1 MKFNKGDIIT
11 NGKIEYTVKD
21 IQKNALGDLV
31 YILYNENISKFKY
44 DGNINPHLPD
54 GSIKWMCEQVDKEF
68 YKLNSMKDG
77 STMTIEEMQ
86 EEINKMIPTPEQVL
100 EAIDKKLN
108 IIKKTDPITKFNKE
122 FISGYNRAIDD
133 ICNCIEDGDLWDY
146 IKTSQLSDFEILK
159 GIDFDNMKEDLQK
172 MKKE

>member
-44 DGNINPHLPD
+44 DANIDSHLPD
-54 GSIKWMCEQVDKEF
+54 GSIKWICEQVDKEF
-68 YKLNSMKDG
+68 YELNSVKDG

-100 EAIDKKLN
+100 EAIDKK
-108 IIKKTDPITKFNKE
+108 FNKE

-146 IKTSQLSDFEILK
+146 IKTDQLSDFEILK
-159 GIDFDNMKEDLQK
+159 DIDFDNMKEDLQK